1 MVPASQKKLH
11 LELLRLLA
19 LCLVVYNHCGT
30 CRMPTYAEWRLE
42 YWYVLFM
49 NICCKIA
56 VPLFFMVSGALLLH
70 REESYARILTHRV
83 LRFVGLVLGF
93 TLLQCVW
100 LVYSGVE
107 VPGVGG
113 VVEMLY
119 TGQIQGM
126 GGRAP
131 FVAWFLYAY
140 LALLLFLPLLRR
152 LAQGMRNADFVYMMC
167 LQLLLVA
174 ALPAG
179 VHALSG
185 GFLEGE
191 LQRNLPFVPLGETVP
206 FTAMY
211 GAFYMLVGY
220 YLEHRVRLYESPR
233 RVGWLSA
240 AAAGCVVLG
249 CVMVNYHRA
258 TDGIP
263 MPYIGYTYWCAFLL
277 LPCVA
282 VYLLAQRVAGLLAG
296 KHFASCVVCLLGS
309 GVFAALLTENIWRCL
324 AGGIVQE
331 TCPAWHNYILYSI
344 QMLVA
349 LVLSLAAGV
358 LMKQIPY
365 LRRWI

>member
-1 MVPASQKKLH
+1 MMPASQKKLH

-49 NICCKIA
+49 NISCKIA

-70 REESYARILTHRV
+70 REESCTRILTHRI
-83 LRFVGLVLGF
+83 LRFVGVILGF
-93 TLLQCVW
+93 TLLQCAW
-100 LVYSGVE
+100 LAYSGAE
-107 VPGVGG
+107 IPGVGG

-152 LAQGMRNADFVYMMC
+152 LAQGMRNADFVYMAG

-174 ALPAG
+174 VLPAG

-220 YLEHRVRLYESPR
+220 YLEHRVRLYDSPR
-233 RVGWLSA
+233 QVGWLSA
-240 AAAGCVVLG
+240 AATGCVVLG

-282 VYLLAQRVAGLLAG
+282 VYLWAQRLAG
-296 KHFASCVVCLLGS
+296 RLAGNALISRVVCLLGG

-324 AGGIVQE
+324 AGGIVQA
-331 TCPAWHNYILYSI
+331 TCPDWHNYILYSI
-344 QMLVA
+344 QVLVA
-349 LVLSLAAGV
+349 VPLALAAGV
-358 LMKQIPY
+358 LLKQLPY